1 MGNIIIMEEQSDE
14 YSLSAG
20 LGCTEVR
27 FTSECPYNADM
38 VRFNIRGS
46 DIFIEF
52 AEEGKIQLQGIPIK
66 FRARLVRERFL
77 KLFFEGMEEEVLATM
92 PMF

>member
-1 MGNIIIMEEQSDE
+1 MPRNITPLLPEEYELEQ
-14 YSLSAG
+14 G
-20 LGCTEVR
+20 VG
-27 FTSECPYNADM
+27 FTKVVIPLDRDVDTSM
-38 VRFNIRGS
+38 VRFNIRNS

-52 AEEGKIQLQGIPIK
+52 GEHEALQLTNVKIK

-77 KLFFEGMEEEVLATM
+77 KIFISDNEEVLATM